1 MSPFESPDSRKTSR
15 SASSEISAKRSCSGL
30 FIKVSSSH
38 CSHDSESGR
47 RRSHF
52 VPAAN
57 AAGSRNPEF
66 NYDDTSFNASGSE
79 INMHALPSD
88 QADLHGDGDPR
99 DVFALLKSLRM
110 KTFNQLKRFNV
121 P

>member
-1 MSPFESPDSRKTSR
+1 
-15 SASSEISAKRSCSGL
+15 
-30 FIKVSSSH
+30 
-38 CSHDSESGR
+38 
-47 RRSHF
+47 
-52 VPAAN
+52 
-57 AAGSRNPEF
+57 
-66 NYDDTSFNASGSE
+66 
-79 INMHALPSD
+79 MHALPSD